1 MKKDKRERMDK
12 KFEEE
17 NKLEDWVPKTNLG
30 KMVKSGEITS
40 IEQIIDNNQKIKEP
54 QITETLI
61 PNLSVDLLEVGQ
73 AKGKFGGG
81 QRRPFRVT
89 QKTTRDGKT
98 PKFLCFAIVG
108 NKDGILGYDRGTSN
122 ETVPARNKSINNAKK
137 NIFKIKR
144 GCGSWECGC
153 GKPHSI
159 PFQVT
164 GKCSSTIITLF
175 PAPKG
180 LGLCINDE
188 CKKILKMAGINDVWS
203 KTSGQTRSRLN
214 LVKACLNALKQ
225 LSKVHLNEKYAN
237 NVKVSEGMLK

>member
-1 MKKDKRERMDK
+1 MKKMRRDARKEDNISNL
-12 KFEEE
+12 EE
-17 NKLEDWVPKTNLG
+17 WVPKTKLG
-30 KMVKSGEITS
+30 KLVKSGEITS
-40 IEQIIDNNQKIKEP
+40 IEQIIDNNLIIKEP
-54 QITETLI
+54 QITETLM
-61 PNLSVDLLEVGQ
+61 PTLSVDLLEVGQ

-89 QKTTRDGKT
+89 QKTTSDGKK
-98 PKFLCFAIVG
+98 PKFLCFAIIG
-108 NKDGILGYDRGTSN
+108 NKDGIIGYDSGSSN
-122 ETVPARNKSINNAKK
+122 ETVPARNKSIANAKK
-137 NIFKIKR
+137 NLFKIKR

-159 PFQVT
+159 PFTVT
-164 GKCSSTIITLF
+164 GKCSSAIVTLF

-188 CKKILKMAGINDVWS
+188 CKKILKMVGITDIWS

-225 LSKVHLNEKYAN
+225 LSKVHLNEKYAG
-237 NVKVSEGMLK
+237 NVKIVEGALK

>member
-1 MKKDKRERMDK
+1 MKKMKREPRK
-12 KFEEE
+12 
-17 NKLEDWVPKTNLG
+17 EDNMSNLDEWVPKTKLG
-30 KMVKSGEITS
+30 KMVKNGEITS
-40 IEQIIDNNQKIKEP
+40 IEQIIDNNLKIKEP
-54 QITETLI
+54 QITETLM
-61 PNLSVDLLEVGQ
+61 PALSVDLLEVGQ

-89 QKTTRDGKT
+89 QKTTSDGKK
-98 PKFLCFAIVG
+98 PKFLCFAIIG
-108 NKDGILGYDRGTSN
+108 NKDGVIGYDSGSSN
-122 ETVPARNKSINNAKK
+122 ETVPARNKSIANAKK
-137 NIFKIKR
+137 NLFKIKR

-159 PFQVT
+159 PFEVT
-164 GKCSSTIITLF
+164 GKCSSAIITLF

-188 CKKILKMAGINDVWS
+188 CKKILKMVGIADIWS

-225 LSKVHLNEKYAN
+225 LSKVHLNEKYSG
-237 NVKVSEGMLK
+237 NVKIVEGALK

>member
-1 MKKDKRERMDK
+1 MKKMKRAPRKEDNMSNL
-12 KFEEE
+12 EE
-17 NKLEDWVPKTNLG
+17 WVPKTKLG
-30 KMVKSGEITS
+30 EQVKAGEITS
-40 IEQIIDNNQKIKEP
+40 IEHIIDNNLVIKEP

-61 PNLSVDLLEVGQ
+61 PTLSVDLLEVGQ

-89 QKTTRDGKT
+89 QKSTSDGKK

-108 NKDGILGYDRGTSN
+108 NKNGIIGYDSGSSN
-122 ETVPARNKSINNAKK
+122 ETVPARNKSIVNAKM
-137 NIFKIKR
+137 NLFKIKR

-159 PFQVT
+159 PFEVT
-164 GKCSSTIITLF
+164 GKCSSAIITLF

-180 LGLCINDE
+180 LGLCVNDE
-188 CKKILKMAGINDVWS
+188 CKKILRMVGITDVWS

-237 NVKVSEGMLK
+237 NVKIVEGELK

>member
-1 MKKDKRERMDK
+1 
-12 KFEEE
+12 
-17 NKLEDWVPKTNLG
+17 
-30 KMVKSGEITS
+30 
-40 IEQIIDNNQKIKEP
+40 
-54 QITETLI
+54 
-61 PNLSVDLLEVGQ
+61 
-73 AKGKFGGG
+73 
-81 QRRPFRVT
+81 
-89 QKTTRDGKT
+89 
-98 PKFLCFAIVG
+98 
-108 NKDGILGYDRGTSN
+108 
-122 ETVPARNKSINNAKK
+122 
-137 NIFKIKR
+137 
-144 GCGSWECGC
+144 
-153 GKPHSI
+153 
-159 PFQVT
+159 VT